1 MKKVLLFGPIGDF
14 GGREVEAGFIANVL
28 SAHYQVAVCSTEPIS
43 RKSQVFTF
51 NSQLEVFSLNDLLC
65 KRFFSMRL
73 LALIN
78 FLFNGAKGRWSKQ
91 AQNSI
96 SKKYFGYQT
105 KINAVRERL
114 LATQD
119 LIFICGQLSSN
130 YVKEVVEFA
139 HKNHKK
145 VIFRT
150 TGTISNAT
158 HYPYL
163 DQVDC
168 FIHHS
173 LSNAGKIGHLKAYR
187 YECIDQCAFNE
198 AALLQTKPG
207 AQGCHKFL
215 VLTRLS
221 HEKGLDQIIDYFLR
235 RFTADD
241 VLYIAGNGSLEEAL
255 KDKYQN
261 PNICFLG
268 FVAGEKLV
276 STFAMVDCLII
287 PSPEESGPL
296 VGIEAMC
303 AGKVILSTKVG
314 AMPERLHATA
324 NNFWYDYGDFESF
337 AKAFDAVRL
346 LTAEDRLLIFNSL
359 RERYQSNYT
368 ISHIGKQYQNIVKQT
383 LN

>member
-14 GGREVEAGFIANVL
+14 GGREVEAGFIAKVL

-73 LALIN
+73 LAVMN
-78 FLFNGAKGRWSKQ
+78 FLFNGGKGMWSKQ

-105 KINAVRERL
+105 KINAVRDRL

-139 HKNHKK
+139 YKNHKK

-173 LSNAGKIGHLKAYR
+173 LSNAAKIKHLTAYR
-187 YECIDQCAFNE
+187 YEIIDQCAFNE
-198 AALLQTKPG
+198 TALLQIKPG
-207 AQGCHKFL
+207 AQGCRKFL

-221 HEKGLDQIIDYFLR
+221 HEKGLDQIIEYFLR
-235 RFTADD
+235 VCTADD
-241 VLYIAGNGSLEEAL
+241 VLYIAGNGSLEDTL

-276 STFAMVDCLII
+276 STFATVDCLII

-337 AKAFDAVRL
+337 AKAFEAVRSM
-346 LTAEDRLLIFNSL
+346 TAEDQLLIFNSL

-368 ISHIGKQYQNIVKQT
+368 IRHIGEQYQNIVKQT